1 MAFYIWRLL
10 CRISSSRFVLPVN
23 ASSFKNPFSPYVT
36 IGTNNGQPERMAEHK
51 IQSTDI
57 NAVKSGD
64 RPAGSFAV
72 DEDEETF
79 DNFDS

>member
-1 MAFYIWRLL
+1 
-10 CRISSSRFVLPVN
+10 
-23 ASSFKNPFSPYVT
+23 
-36 IGTNNGQPERMAEHK
+36 MAEHK

-57 NAVKSGD
+57 NDDKSGGK
-64 RPAGSFAV
+64 PLGSFAV